1 MQWKENFVSIV
12 SIDIHRAWKG
22 AYDDMSIIKF
32 ENVSKKYGK
41 NDVLKKINFSIEE
54 GTITGMVGPNGA
66 GKTTI
71 FKLIANFMNASQGAI
86 YYKNVEIEKADRRE
100 IGFLV
105 ENPKL
110 DYNLTAYD
118 NLKLLT
124 ILTETKDDEYINKVL
139 QVIGL
144 DSAKGKKVKEFSLG
158 MKQRLG
164 IGMAIVTKPKLIIL
178 DEPLNGLDPEGIVS
192 IRKSLIA
199 LNEEW
204 GITILISSHMLTELN
219 KLARNYIFIANGEI
233 KEEMEASKIPG
244 DIEEYYMEKIVK

>member
-1 MQWKENFVSIV
+1 MILKYATEYTT
-12 SIDIHRAWKG
+12 WKG
-22 AYDDMSIIKF
+22 VYEYMDIVRF
-32 ENVSKKYGK
+32 ENVSKWYGK
-41 NDVLKKINFSIEE
+41 NEVLRNVNFSIEE
-54 GTITGMVGPNGA
+54 GTITGIVGPNGA

-71 FKLIANFMNASQGAI
+71 FKLIANFMNVSQGVI
-86 YYKNVEIEKADRRE
+86 LYNGVKIEKADRRE

-124 ILTETKDDEYINKVL
+124 ILTETKDDEYINRVL

-144 DSAKGKKVKEFSLG
+144 DNTKKKVKEFSLG

-219 KLARNYIFIANGEI
+219 KLAQNYIFIANGEI
-233 KEEMEASKIPG
+233 KEEIEASKIPR